1 MKIYLTRHS
10 KTLWNQEKRLQGW
23 QDSPLTAEGIED
35 AKLLKARITELKID
49 YCYSSPIERAKA
61 TSEILFDH
69 FLVDKRLK
77 EMNFGKYEGCLIN
90 ELLNDP
96 IYNRLWNLPDDDVS
110 TPGGE
115 TYHEVQ
121 MRLKDFFNDI
131 TINLKS
137 GTKNFPAKILYT
149 DDITLDYQAV
159 KRNVEKDDLWD
170 IIAEELLKYD
180 EAQIIYSER
189 GAKIVIDANDKK
201 VNMRHEDVTK
211 EINKTSVVQTGRE
224 YVVNPALAKDLLEE
238 IGILAKNGKIKND
251 KIRKYNQIDYFVELM
266 QGVLKEIGD
275 RDEYVIFDAACGKS
289 YLSFVMNFYLKEIL
303 KKKCHFI
310 GVDYSETVIEAS
322 KRMAKNL
329 GYNNMEFI
337 KADLTE
343 YTPPIRPDIVVSLHA
358 CDTATD
364 MALALGIRAKSRAI
378 VSVPCCHKDILK
390 QYSYEPF
397 EAITKHGILKARLAD
412 TLTDGLRAA
421 YLESVGYKVSMIEYI
436 SPLETP
442 KNIMIRAVYTGK
454 KNEKSKQD
462 FENLKEML
470 NVKPTIERFCRKGE
484 I

>member
-1 MKIYLTRHS
+1 MNKKTVS
-10 KTLWNQEKRLQGW
+10 KVN
-23 QDSPLTAEGIED
+23 
-35 AKLLKARITELKID
+35 
-49 YCYSSPIERAKA
+49 
-61 TSEILFDH
+61 LF
-69 FLVDKRLK
+69 FGGLVSRM
-77 EMNFGKYEGCLIN
+77 EEN
-90 ELLNDP
+90 
-96 IYNRLWNLPDDDVS
+96 
-110 TPGGE
+110 
-115 TYHEVQ
+115 
-121 MRLKDFFNDI
+121 KDFFNDI

-159 KRNVEKDDLWD
+159 KRNVEKDGLWD

-310 GVDYSETVIEAS
+310 GVDYSETVIDAS
-322 KRMAKNL
+322 KRMAKIL
-329 GYNNMEFI
+329 VI
-337 KADLTE
+337 TIWSLSKLTLRS
-343 YTPPIRPDIVVSLHA
+343 IH
-358 CDTATD
+358 
-364 MALALGIRAKSRAI
+364 
-378 VSVPCCHKDILK
+378 
-390 QYSYEPF
+390 
-397 EAITKHGILKARLAD
+397 RL
-412 TLTDGLRAA
+412 
-421 YLESVGYKVSMIEYI
+421 
-436 SPLETP
+436 
-442 KNIMIRAVYTGK
+442 
-454 KNEKSKQD
+454 
-462 FENLKEML
+462 
-470 NVKPTIERFCRKGE
+470 
-484 I
+484 